1 MVRSQA
7 GPSSPPVIRLYAN
20 TALALE
26 RELLQRRR
34 LPRAVYISPASD
46 PFPPHAAAQREAV
59 QVAGVLAEHGIDA
72 WFMTRGYIRPT
83 ILRLLAEHAAHV
95 KVTVALTTLNRS
107 LQRVLEPLTAPP
119 RLRIRQMADLRAAG
133 ISVQVALEPLLPGL
147 TDTRENLA
155 VLLETLAGA
164 GVTHVKAGYAFIRSN
179 IQEALVAALERLA
192 CAENIIQR
200 YWGGPVLSA
209 SSLAPARYLP
219 KKYRQRGYA
228 SLMALAAG
236 YGITVGISA
245 LANPDFRLPS
255 AEAEVAR
262 AEVPLF
268 ASLFK

>member
-1 MVRSQA
+1 MGFATTQAAIDCDFPRLPLPVLTDSLRVLRLEWVDRRGSVVSACPFAEQDNVLSLNLTQGCVHQCPFCMVRSQA

-164 GVTHVKAGYAFIRSN
+164 GVTHRMPG
-179 IQEALVAALERLA
+179 AADE
-192 CAENIIQR
+192 
-200 YWGGPVLSA
+200 
-209 SSLAPARYLP
+209 
-219 KKYRQRGYA
+219 
-228 SLMALAAG
+228 
-236 YGITVGISA
+236 
-245 LANPDFRLPS
+245 
-255 AEAEVAR
+255 
-262 AEVPLF
+262 
-268 ASLFK
+268 